1 MVILREITKSNDTI
15 QADYYPEGDSS
26 KGHLTVD
33 ISTGEIL
40 VHESAIGYENS
51 TVSYHVKKA
60 LIRLASLNE
69 IPKQKT
75 VMWY

>member
-1 MVILREITKSNDTI
+1 MVILREIRKNKNLI
-15 QADYYPEGDSS
+15 EADYYPEDDSN
-26 KGHLTVD
+26 KGHISID
-33 ISTGEIL
+33 ISTGEI
-40 VHESAIGYENS
+40 VENKGVMGYENS

-60 LIRLASLNE
+60 LVRLASLDK